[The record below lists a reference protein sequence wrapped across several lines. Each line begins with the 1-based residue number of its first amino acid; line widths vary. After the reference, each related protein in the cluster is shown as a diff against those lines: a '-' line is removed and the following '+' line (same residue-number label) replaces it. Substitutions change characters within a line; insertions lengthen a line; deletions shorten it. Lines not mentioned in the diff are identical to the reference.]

1 MGSEVRLTGFSVVL
15 VEQSGKARYRAV
27 VVPGR
32 VTGVLQVGL
41 GVPHVGSVG
50 RVGGEHGLVLVGQGA
65 LQGKLEGEVLS
76 SGVESL
82 LFQGEQG

>member
-1 MGSEVRLTGFSVVL
+1 MGSEISLTGFSVVL
-15 VEQSGKARYRAV
+15 VEQSGKARYSAV

-50 RVGGEHGLVLVGQGA
+50 REF
-65 LQGKLEGEVLS
+65 LS